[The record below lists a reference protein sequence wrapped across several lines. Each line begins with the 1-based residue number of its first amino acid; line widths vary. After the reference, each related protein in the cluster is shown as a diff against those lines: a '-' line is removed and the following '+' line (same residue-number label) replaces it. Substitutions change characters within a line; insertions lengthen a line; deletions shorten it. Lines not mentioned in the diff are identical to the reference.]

1 MSGGE
6 NKGMSNP
13 GNWAH
18 KMRVLKS
25 IGAPTGPR
33 ILDYGC
39 GAGETVGSLADA
51 GFDAYGF
58 DILDYVNVPSNR
70 ISIGNP
76 GRLPYPDGYF
86 DMIFSDQVFEHAQ
99 DQDVVFA
106 ELHRITRPGGVH
118 LHVIPAKW
126 QIVEP
131 HIYVPLGGL
140 IRFRWW
146 YRLWATVGIRNEFQ
160 HDLPSREVAE
170 RNFHYAHEGLNYVST
185 WRYRRLWRA
194 LGYRARFVERTYM
207 DMSDKPKVR
216 RLSRLARLPG
226 VESLIRTFWVRIVA
240 LERPLDDALA

>member
-1 MSGGE
+1 
-6 NKGMSNP
+6 MSNP

-170 RNFHYAHEGLNYVST
+170 RNFHYVHEGLNYVST